1 MHPHLPNFSTYV
13 TATINGQVKRLPV
26 WDTEVQGNRAIA
38 WIEAV
43 EGVNFA
49 VHFDDLRPVLSTDYS
64 IRMFL
69 DGTQSVYFGYLAC
82 EPI

>member
-1 MHPHLPNFSTYV
+1 
-13 TATINGQVKRLPV
+13 VKRLPV

-43 EGVNFA
+43 EGVNSA

-69 DGTQSVYFGYLAC
+69 DGTQSVHFGYLAC
-82 EPI
+82 ELI